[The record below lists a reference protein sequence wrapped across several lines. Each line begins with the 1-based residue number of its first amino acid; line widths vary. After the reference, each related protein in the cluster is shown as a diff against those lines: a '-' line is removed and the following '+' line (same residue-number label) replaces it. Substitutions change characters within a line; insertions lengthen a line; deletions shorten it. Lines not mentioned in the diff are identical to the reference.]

1 MRSLGDLLLS
11 FRLSL
16 LAADPPQLAWSTP
29 LQWAIRRGHDEI
41 VRILTELEKT
51 GSLPARRL
59 EQCETLA
66 RSLVEAF
73 GLGDDAAIQRVMDH
87 FHLRRPLT
95 WDQPSKD
102 VRIARLRRAVRE
114 RLGVQYDSGKESDVL
129 PLADAQL
136 LVARSLGF
144 KDWDQLVKDFET

>member
-1 MRSLGDLLLS
+1 
-11 FRLSL
+11 
-16 LAADPPQLAWSTP
+16 
-29 LQWAIRRGHDEI
+29 

-51 GSLPARRL
+51 GSLPARSL

-73 GLGDDAAIQRVMDH
+73 GSGDDAAMQRVMDH

-102 VRIARLRRAVRE
+102 VRIARLRWGVRE
-114 RLGVQYDSGKESDVL
+114 RLGVQSDSGKESDVL